1 VEDQRTTSGGP
12 TRWPNV
18 AAVGVV
24 GVFVSGL
31 ALTLTFWVL
40 SGVIAGIGDL
50 FDEMGLFIAFGLF
63 AATGAMLIARV
74 PQNRVGWILSGVAL
88 TVGVLP
94 AAEAYAGYVM
104 VARGAPD
111 ALATFGAWANG
122 IYWVPLL
129 AAVLIFVP
137 LLFPDGR
144 LPSPRWRRP
153 VLVVVVSVIGIT
165 VMDMLRPDLTGQ
177 HLEYVIDNPIGVTG
191 LDTGLGGVLFGVFTA
206 GVACGVIMA
215 VASTV
220 VRFRRA
226 GGAEREQLK
235 WFFAAVALFVP
246 LFAVMATLDGLGFSL
261 PYVAV
266 FLPAIVIGA
275 LPVAIGVAILRYRLY
290 SIGRIVSRTI
300 SYALVTLVL
309 AGIYVGTVLVLGGV
323 IRALTGDDGALV
335 VAASTLAAAAAFRP
349 VRVRVQRLVDRRFS
363 RARYDAAQMTEAFG
377 RQLRDEIH
385 LADAT
390 ERLRRTA
397 TELLHPASASVLL
410 LRPQTPD
417 RS

>member
-1 VEDQRTTSGGP
+1 MTSARRS
-12 TRWPNV
+12 RWPGV
-18 AAVGVV
+18 AAAVIA
-24 GVFVSGL
+24 GVFLTGT
-31 ALTLTFWVL
+31 ALLLVL
-40 SGVIAGIGDL
+40 HVRSGVIVDASDL
-50 FDEMGLFIAFGLF
+50 LDGSGLLIAFGLF
-63 AATGAMLIARV
+63 AATGAVLVARV
-74 PQNRVGWILSGVAL
+74 PENRVGWILSGIAL

-104 VARGAPD
+104 VTRGTPN

-129 AAVLIFVP
+129 AATLIFVP
-137 LLFPDGR
+137 LLFPDGH

-153 VLVVVVSVIGIT
+153 VLLVGVCVVGIA
-165 VMDMLRPDLTGQ
+165 VLGMLRPELTGQ
-177 HLEYVIDNPIGVTG
+177 HLDYVIDNPIGVAAV
-191 LDTGLGGVLFGVFTA
+191 GGEGESVLFAVFASLGLALGV
-206 GVACGVIMA
+206 VLA

-220 VRFRRA
+220 VRFRRSQA
-226 GGAEREQLK
+226 AEREQLK
-235 WFFAAVALFVP
+235 WFFAAVSLVP
-246 LFAVMATLDGLGFSL
+246 LFLVMVMLESWGVRLPDAVEAL
-261 PYVAV
+261 
-266 FLPAIVIGA
+266 LPALIIGA

-309 AGIYVGTVLVLGGV
+309 AGVYVGTVLVLGGV

-335 VAASTLAAAAAFRP
+335 VATSTLAAAAAFRP
-349 VRVRVQRLVDRRFS
+349 VRLRVQRLVDRRFS

-377 RQLRDEIH
+377 RQLRDEID
-385 LADAT
+385 LAHAT

-397 TELLHPASASVLL
+397 TDLLHPASASVLL
-410 LRPQTPD
+410 LRPQATD

>member
-1 VEDQRTTSGGP
+1 MTSARRS
-12 TRWPNV
+12 RWPG
-18 AAVGVV
+18 AAAAAIV
-24 GVFVSGL
+24 GVFVAGV
-31 ALTLTFWVL
+31 ALMFTLHVR
-40 SGVIAGIGDL
+40 SGVIVDAADL
-50 FDEMGLFIAFGLF
+50 LDGSGLLVAFGLF
-63 AATGAMLIARV
+63 AATGAVLVARV
-74 PQNRVGWILSGVAL
+74 PENRVGWILSGIAL

-104 VARGAPD
+104 VTRGTPD

-122 IYWVPLL
+122 IYWLPLL
-129 AAVLIFVP
+129 AATLIFVP
-137 LLFPDGR
+137 LLFPDGH

-153 VLVVVVSVIGIT
+153 VLLVLASVVGIA
-165 VMDMLRPDLTGQ
+165 VLGMLRPELTGQ
-177 HLEYVIDNPIGVTG
+177 HLDYVIDNPIGLSVVGIEEEG
-191 LDTGLGGVLFGVFTA
+191 LLFALFALGLAFGAVL
-206 GVACGVIMA
+206 A

-220 VRFRRA
+220 VRFRRSN
-226 GGAEREQLK
+226 GTEREQLK
-235 WFFAAVALFVP
+235 WFFAAVSLVP
-246 LFAVMATLDGLGFSL
+246 LFLVFAMLEDWGAPIPAAVEA
-261 PYVAV
+261 
-266 FLPAIVIGA
+266 FLPALIIGA